1 MFFFFFFLI
10 FEAGIFRRGEV
21 AEKGDVEME
30 EVDDGS
36 GGARRDDTAAEVSSE
51 NSGPVRSRSDDD
63 GFDGGGAHDENEDG
77 MDHGCPVKRR
87 KKYHRHT
94 TEQIREMEA

>member
-1 MFFFFFFLI
+1 M
-10 FEAGIFRRGEV
+10 

-36 GGARRDDTAAEVSSE
+36 GGARRDEVAEVSSE
-51 NSGPVRSRSDDD
+51 NSGPVRSRSDED
-63 GFDGGGAHDENEDG
+63 FDGGGVHEEINED
-77 MDHGCPVKRR
+77 HQCRVKRR

-94 TEQIREMEA
+94 IEQIREMEA

>member
-1 MFFFFFFLI
+1 M
-10 FEAGIFRRGEV
+10 
-21 AEKGDVEME
+21 GDVEME

-36 GGARRDDTAAEVSSE
+36 VGGARRDNHDTMTAEVSSE
-51 NSGPVRSRSDDD
+51 NSGPVVRSRSEEEEEEEEE
-63 GFDGGGAHDENEDG
+63 GGGQDDQENELV
-77 MDHGCPVKRR
+77 DHGCQLKRR